1 MPTWRDRIWGTSD
14 VPLFVK
20 PGTWRGVPASA
31 QIRNLGDLMRGG
43 PRVPTVNCMS
53 CGSVV
58 PGNASFC
65 PHCGGQIAPARQPS
79 YSSCPQ
85 CGTPNEMHSR
95 FCVQCGYP
103 LRS

>member
-31 QIRNLGDLMRGG
+31 QLRNLGDLLRGG
-43 PRVPTVNCMS
+43 PRVPTRNCMN
-53 CGSVV
+53 CGSIV
-58 PGNASFC
+58 PRDAGFC
-65 PHCGGQIAPARQPS
+65 PQCGAQANVPQPS
-79 YSSCPQ
+79 YTQCPQ
-85 CGTPNEMHSR
+85 CGTPNDLGSR

-103 LRS
+103 VGA